1 MACEDLQ
8 QWVDRVRAGDRRAI
22 GRAMSAVESHEPD
35 AERLLKLLFAH
46 AGAAHVIGITGS
58 PGAGK
63 STLVEKLAAEY
74 RRRDQRVGIVAV
86 DPTSPFSGGAI
97 LGDRIRM
104 QSLATDGGV
113 YIRSMATRGELG
125 GLAPSAHDIVTVL
138 EAAGCGTVL
147 VETVGVGQDEVE
159 VAHLADVTVLVLA
172 PGMGDDVQTFKA
184 GVMEIADV
192 FVVNK
197 ADRPGAGRVE
207 QELNAMLSI
216 SPRAD
221 GWWPGIV
228 KTVAT
233 TGEGTAELA
242 KAIDEFQA
250 FGERADLKGVRRRAK
265 WRARLL
271 TLLRQRLFEQ
281 VVRQQLRD
289 GAVDKW
295 VDRVVEGRS
304 DPHSVVDEIVGAST
318 AGVKWRAE
326 DEQNLGVSI
335 VNRQSKACAE
345 RSERIVNPLG
355 IHHLGIAVKSL
366 EEALPVFRRLT
377 GSEPTPVE
385 EVTDQRVR
393 VAMFLVGESHLEL
406 LEATAPDSPI
416 ARFLDKGGRGVHH
429 VTLTVADL
437 NQTLTDLERDGFKL
451 IDRQPRTGA
460 GGERIAFIHPS
471 STAGVLIELL
481 EENHKERNG

>member
-1 MACEDLQ
+1 MTELQ
-8 QWVDRVRAGDRRAI
+8 QWADRVRAGDRRAV
-22 GRAMSAVESHEPD
+22 GRAMSAVESHEPQ
-35 AERLLKLLFAH
+35 AEPLLKLLFAQ
-46 AGAAHVIGITGS
+46 AGAAQVVGVTGS

-74 RRRDQRVGIVAV
+74 RRRDERVGIVAV

-125 GLAPSAHDIVTVL
+125 GLAPAAHDIVTVL

-192 FVVNK
+192 FAVNK

-207 QELNAMLSI
+207 QELSAMLSI

-221 GWWPGIV
+221 GWRPGIV

-233 TGEGTAELA
+233 TGEGTAELV
-242 KAIDEFQA
+242 KAIDDFRA
-250 FGERADLKGVRRRAK
+250 FGERTNLKGIRRRAK

-271 TLLRQRLFEQ
+271 ALLRQRLFEQ
-281 VVRQQLRD
+281 VVHEHLGD
-289 GAVDKW
+289 ACLDHW
-295 VDRVVEGRS
+295 VDQVVEHRS
-304 DPHSVVDEIVGAST
+304 DPYSVVEEIVGAST
-318 AGVKWRAE
+318 ARPKMRTEGKT
-326 DEQNLGVSI
+326 NSGSI
-335 VNRQSKACAE
+335 ENRQSKACAE
-345 RSERIVNPLG
+345 RSERIGNSTKV
-355 IHHLGIAVKSL
+355 HHLGIAVKSL

-377 GSEPTPVE
+377 GSEPTPIE
-385 EVTDQRVR
+385 EVPEQRVR
-393 VAMFLVGESHLEL
+393 VAEFDVGESRLEL
-406 LEATAPDSPI
+406 LEPTAPDSPI
-416 ARFLDKGGRGVHH
+416 ARFLEKGGRGVHH

-437 NQTLTDLERDGFKL
+437 NQTLNDLERDGFKL

-471 STAGVLIELL
+471 STAGVLIELV
-481 EENHKERNG
+481 EERHH

>member
-1 MACEDLQ
+1 MTGAEFQ
-8 QWVDRVRAGDRRAI
+8 EWADRVRAGDRRAI
-22 GRAMSAVESHEPD
+22 GRAMTAVESREPE
-35 AERLLKLLFAH
+35 AESLLKLLFAH
-46 AGAAHVIGITGS
+46 AGAAQIAGITGP

-74 RRRDQRVGIVAV
+74 RRHAHRVGIVAV

-125 GLAPSAHDIVTVL
+125 GLALAAHDIVTVL
-138 EAAGCGTVL
+138 EAAGCETVL

-159 VAHLADVTVLVLA
+159 IAHLADVTVLVLA

-192 FVVNK
+192 FAINK
-197 ADRPGAGRVE
+197 ADRSGAGRVE
-207 QELNAMLSI
+207 QELSAMLSV

-221 GWWPGIV
+221 GWRPVIV

-233 TGEGTAELA
+233 AGEGTADLV
-242 KAIDEFQA
+242 KAIDDFRA
-250 FGERADLKGVRRRAK
+250 FGERTNVRRTRQHAK

-271 TLLRQRLFEQ
+271 TLLRQRLFER
-281 VVRQQLRD
+281 VIHEQLGN
-289 GAVDKW
+289 GAVDRC
-295 VDRVVEGRS
+295 VDQVLDSQS
-304 DPHSVVDEIVGAST
+304 DPYSVVDEIVRAS
-318 AGVKWRAE
+318 ASVPLENK
-326 DEQNLGVSI
+326 DEKSPPVSI
-335 VNRQSKACAE
+335 VNRQSQLG
-345 RSERIVNPLG
+345 NGMG

-366 EEALPVFRRLT
+366 EEAVPVFRRLT
-377 GSEPTPVE
+377 GSEPTSVE
-385 EVTDQRVR
+385 EVAEQRVR
-393 VAMFLVGESHLEL
+393 VAMFAVGGSHLEL
-406 LEATAPDSPI
+406 LEATSPDSPI
-416 ARFLDKGGRGVHH
+416 ARFLEKGGRGVHH
-429 VTLTVADL
+429 VTLAVPDL
-437 NQTLTDLERDGFKL
+437 EHTLADLERDGFKL
-451 IDRQPRTGA
+451 IDHQPRIGA

-481 EENHKERNG
+481 EDRPGTGSGERHSA

>member
-1 MACEDLQ
+1 MTVLQ

-22 GRAMSAVESHEPD
+22 GRAMSAVESHEPE
-35 AERLLKLLFAH
+35 AEPLLKLLFAH
-46 AGAAHVIGITGS
+46 AGAAQVVGVTGS

-74 RRRDQRVGIVAV
+74 RRRDHRIGIVAV

-125 GLAPSAHDIVTVL
+125 GLAAAAHDVVTVL

-192 FVVNK
+192 FAVNK

-207 QELNAMLSI
+207 QELSAMLSI

-221 GWWPGIV
+221 GWRPPII

-242 KAIDEFQA
+242 NAIDEFHV
-250 FGERADLKGVRRRAK
+250 FGERTDLRRDRRRAK
-265 WRARLL
+265 WRTRLL
-271 TLLRQRLFEQ
+271 ALLRQRLFEQ
-281 VVRQQLRD
+281 VVREQLRD

-295 VDRVVEGRS
+295 VDQVVAGRS
-304 DPHSVVDEIVGAST
+304 DPYSVVDEIIRVSAAGIRSKSKEEKSPAASI
-318 AGVKWRAE
+318 G
-326 DEQNLGVSI
+326 
-335 VNRQSKACAE
+335 NRQST
-345 RSERIVNPLG
+345 IVNPLG

-366 EEALPVFRRLT
+366 EEAVPVFRRLT
-377 GSEPTPVE
+377 GSEPTPIE
-385 EVTDQRVR
+385 EVSDQKVR
-393 VAMFLVGESHLEL
+393 VAIFGVGESRLEL
-406 LEATAPDSPI
+406 LEATAPDTPI
-416 ARFLDKGGRGVHH
+416 ARFLEKGGRGVHH
-429 VTLTVADL
+429 VTLAVPDL
-437 NQTLTDLERDGFKL
+437 DQTLTSLERDGFKL
-451 IDRQPRTGA
+451 IDRQPRIGA
-460 GGERIAFIHPS
+460 GGKRIAFIHPS
-471 STAGVLIELL
+471 STAGVLIELV
-481 EENHKERNG
+481 ENDTAIGKGLTNEAGM

>member
-1 MACEDLQ
+1 MAELE
-8 QWVDRVRAGDRRAI
+8 QWADRVCAGDRRAI
-22 GRAMSAVESHEPD
+22 GRAMSAVESHEPE
-35 AERLLKLLFAH
+35 AEPLLKALFAH
-46 AGAAHVIGITGS
+46 AGAAQVVGVTGS

-104 QSLATDGGV
+104 QSLSTDGGV

-125 GLAPSAHDIVTVL
+125 GLAPAAHDIVTVL

-159 VAHLADVTVLVLA
+159 VAHLADTTVLVLA

-192 FVVNK
+192 FAVNK
-197 ADRPGAGRVE
+197 ADRPGASRVE

-221 GWWPGIV
+221 GWRPGIV

-233 TGEGTAELA
+233 TGEGTAELV
-242 KAIDEFQA
+242 KAIDEFRA
-250 FGERADLKGVRRRAK
+250 FGERTELKGIRRRAK

-281 VVRQQLRD
+281 VVRDQLRD
-289 GAVDKW
+289 GAVDHW
-295 VDRVVEGRS
+295 VAQVVERRS
-304 DPHSVVDEIVGAST
+304 DPYSVVDEIVRAST
-318 AGVKWRAE
+318 AGVKLKTE
-326 DEQNLGVSI
+326 GDENSRFPSAI
-335 VNRQSKACAE
+335 VNRQSTM
-345 RSERIVNPLG
+345 VNLLG

-366 EEALPVFRRLT
+366 DEALPVFRRLT

-385 EVTDQRVR
+385 EVADQQVR
-393 VAMFLVGESHLEL
+393 VAEFDVGESRLEL
-406 LEATAPDSPI
+406 LEATAPGSPI
-416 ARFLDKGGRGVHH
+416 ARFLEKGGRGVHH
-429 VTLTVADL
+429 VTLAVRDL
-437 NQTLTDLERDGFKL
+437 DQTLTNLERDGFKL
-451 IDRQPRTGA
+451 IDRQPRIGA